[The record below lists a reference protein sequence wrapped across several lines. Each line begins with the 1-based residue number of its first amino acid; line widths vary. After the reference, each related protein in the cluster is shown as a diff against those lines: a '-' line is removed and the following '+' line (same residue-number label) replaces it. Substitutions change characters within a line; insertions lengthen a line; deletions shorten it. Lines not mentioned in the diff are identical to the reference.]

1 MKVFE
6 VIAILGI
13 GYAIGR
19 KHQSLITESRAKT
32 QRILQLQGFTPD
44 FTIEKLQNTEGVQN
58 GCSFIF

>member
-13 GYAIGR
+13 GYVIGR
-19 KHQSLITESRAKT
+19 KHQSMISESRAKT

-44 FTIEKLQNTEGVQN
+44 FQIQKAVYTEGVQS
-58 GCSFIF
+58 CSFIL